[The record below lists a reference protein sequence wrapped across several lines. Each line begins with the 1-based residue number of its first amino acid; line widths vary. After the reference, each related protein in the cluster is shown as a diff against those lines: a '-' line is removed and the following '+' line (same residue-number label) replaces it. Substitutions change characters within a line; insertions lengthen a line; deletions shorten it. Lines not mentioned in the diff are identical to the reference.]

1 MKWNPS
7 KIFLTSVIVLFVV
20 GVIGILIYL
29 STGELT
35 TRETGLLSTILTILS
50 VIAAWVVSH
59 YYSTSSH
66 RQAIEEVKTTHQEN
80 LQTYALKAAEK
91 VTNLSNQLNKLSIY
105 LEEEIE
111 NTEYETVEESLRS
124 REERLHSAIHMIGM
138 LKSINDTSLSDWQ
151 GVIGEQLEEQ
161 REEREEKEEELR
173 ELVIRLETLWDSQ
186 SIDSST
192 DYRLQQQLDA
202 LQRDIRLLMAGVV
215 GVSVKLHKPRKK
227 VRRNVEKKCPICGND
242 LSFQQRARANSH
254 KAIECPS
261 CNNKLVSR
269 YSKDDDDFIVE
280 KREEVNETINCPDCN
295 EEITFA
301 LDNYPSTSKSMKCD
315 NCASSIRATR
325 LPNGEIKLS
334 SHPAPSIQLTDE
346 IIDEV
351 NKLLPKQPWP
361 KDIHKQIADK
371 LCYSNSLISKAT
383 KELIRRGLYK
393 EQIDGKLYELVEVET
408 SD

>member
-1 MKWNPS
+1 MKLNPS
-7 KIFLTSVIVLFVV
+7 KIFLTLVIVLSVV
-20 GVIGILIYL
+20 GVMGILIYL

-35 TRETGLLSTILTILS
+35 IRETGLLSTILTVLS
-50 VIAAWVVSH
+50 VFATGVVSH
-59 YYSTSSH
+59 LYSTSSH
-66 RQAIEEVKTTHQEN
+66 RQAIKEVKSAHQEN

-105 LEEEIE
+105 LKEELE

-124 REERLHSAIHMIGM
+124 REERLYSAIHMIGM

-161 REEREEKEEELR
+161 REEREEKEENLR
-173 ELVIRLETLWDSQ
+173 ELANRLESLWNSQ
-186 SIDSST
+186 SIDTNT
-192 DYRLQQQLDA
+192 DYSLQQQLDA
-202 LQRDIRLLMAGVV
+202 LQKDIRLLMTGVG
-215 GVSVKLHKPRKK
+215 GVSVRLHKPRNK
-227 VRRNVEKKCPICGND
+227 VRRGVEKKCPICSNE

-254 KAIECPS
+254 KSIECPS

-269 YSKDDDDFIVE
+269 YSKHNDDFIVE
-280 KREEVNETINCPDCN
+280 KREEADEINNCPDCG
-295 EEITFA
+295 EDISFT
-301 LDNYPSTSKSMKCD
+301 LDNYPTTSKAMECN
-315 NCASSIRATR
+315 NCASTIRVTR

-334 SHPAPSIQLTDE
+334 SLPAPSIQLTDE
-346 IIDEV
+346 IIDAV

-361 KDIHKQIADK
+361 KDIHKQIADQ
-371 LCYSNSLISKAT
+371 LGYSNSLISKAT

-393 EQIDGKLYELVEVET
+393 EQIDGRLFELIEVEP